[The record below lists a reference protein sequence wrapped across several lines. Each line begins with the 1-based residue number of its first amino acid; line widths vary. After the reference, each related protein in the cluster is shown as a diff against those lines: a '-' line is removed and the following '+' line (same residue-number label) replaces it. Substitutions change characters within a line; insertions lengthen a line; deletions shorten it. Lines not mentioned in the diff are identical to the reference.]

1 MIFLP
6 PASYQFE
13 SAGVKKARKTIHPH
27 LSALI
32 DCLMARDIIRRRG
45 HHSSV
50 LHPG

>member
-1 MIFLP
+1 LEFDALKDFGQLIFAFQSL
-6 PASYQFE
+6 
-13 SAGVKKARKTIHPH
+13 HPH

>member
-6 PASYQFE
+6 PAPYQFE
-13 SAGVKKARKTIHPH
+13 SAGVKQEKRFICI

>member
-6 PASYQFE
+6 E
-13 SAGVKKARKTIHPH
+13 SAGLKKARKTIHPH